1 MDFSNIRKNAK
12 KMKIIEIPIDRIK
25 FFKVRTRDEV
35 AFSDLRKS
43 VAESGLKYPIGVRKL
58 KKTKVSNM
66 EYDYECIKGHGRTMA
81 CSSLGWETIPAI
93 VYSVNDPE
101 TVLLYILENENRQ
114 KLPSVDI
121 ARLMK
126 IESDQGLTS
135 EEIARKFHLAPSTVR
150 QYVSFVKSATTETI
164 KMIKKEA
171 ITFEDGLKLS
181 TLSKPEQKEAASAIS
196 SSADTKREAQT
207 IISNVRRIKR
217 TSNTNVT
224 QKKVVTALAE
234 LRREIKTKQKYFN
247 ELSAYW
253 RESYCALRD
262 LLKDEKFR
270 KLLDAE
276 KVDYQ
281 TLVNEERTLVKQ
293 Q

>member
-1 MDFSNIRKNAK
+1 MDFSNIRSNAK
-12 KMKIIEIPIDRIK
+12 RLKITDIPIDRIK
-25 FFKVRTRDEV
+25 FFKVRTRDEA

-43 VAESGLKYPIGVRKL
+43 ISESGLKYPIGVRKL
-58 KKTKVSNM
+58 KKNKLSNM

-81 CSSLGWETIPAI
+81 CSSLGWDTIPAI
-93 VYSVNDPE
+93 VYNVNDPE

-126 IESDQGLTS
+126 IESDQGLSS

-150 QYVSFVKSATTETI
+150 QYVSFVKSATTDTI
-164 KMIKKEA
+164 KMIKKET

-196 SSADTKREAQT
+196 SAADTKKEAKV
-207 IISNVRRIKR
+207 IINNVRHIKK
-217 TSNTNVT
+217 SSPTNVT
-224 QKKVVTALAE
+224 QSKVRNVLSQ
-234 LRREIKTKQKYFN
+234 LRLDIKTKQKYFN
-247 ELSAYW
+247 ELSGYW
-253 RESYCALRD
+253 RDSYCALRD
-262 LLKDEKFR
+262 LLQDEKIR

-276 KVDYQ
+276 KIDYQ
-281 TLVNEERTLVKQ
+281 IVLNKEKSVAK
-293 Q
+293 